1 MKNLPLVLLTVIVA
15 ASVSLS
21 AQLQRPKAAV
31 TPLVERAAAAAGGP
45 VRLALK
51 VSLPESL
58 HTQSNKPLDPTL
70 IPTVLTIDAPAG
82 VTVDEI
88 VYPPA
93 VELKQQGLDQPLM
106 VFEHEFLVGV
116 QVTLGAGVAAGDLA
130 LPARLRYQACNDMMC
145 FSPATEEFAWTIRV
159 VPAGT
164 AIDAA
169 TLTPRSRP
177 SRSAAARS
185 PRHRPP

>member
-1 MKNLPLVLLTVIVA
+1 MAGA
-15 ASVSLS
+15 AALS

-31 TPLVERAAAAAGGP
+31 TPIVERAAAAAGGP

-116 QVTLGAGVAAGDLA
+116 QVTLGAGRGGRRPRAAGPPA
-130 LPARLRYQACNDMMC
+130 LPGVQRHDVLLAGHRGV
-145 FSPATEEFAWTIRV
+145 RV
-159 VPAGT
+159 DHPRRAGRNG
-164 AIDAA
+164 D
-169 TLTPRSRP
+169 
-177 SRSAAARS
+177 
-185 PRHRPP
+185 

>member
-1 MKNLPLVLLTVIVA
+1 
-15 ASVSLS
+15 
-21 AQLQRPKAAV
+21 
-31 TPLVERAAAAAGGP
+31 

-51 VSLPESL
+51 VSLPEGL

-70 IPTVLTIDAPAG
+70 IPTVLTIDAQAG

-93 VELKQQGLDQPLM
+93 IELKQQGLEQALA
-106 VFEHEFLVGV
+106 VFEHEFVLGV
-116 QVTLGAGVAAGDLA
+116 QLTLGAGVAAGDLA

-145 FSPATEEFAWTIRV
+145 FPPATAAFAWAIRV

-164 AIDAA
+164 GVG
-169 TLTPRSRP
+169 
-177 SRSAAARS
+177 SAADPVFAAIAFGRGEAAAGQAR
-185 PRHRPP
+185 RGACARPAGAPGGATASTW